1 MYVNQ
6 EFTKGI
12 SNEVT
17 SMEKE
22 HSITLIIGYI
32 KGNGLTGY
40 YQVMESLLGQ
50 MAIDIKVSI
59 EMG

>member
-22 HSITLIIGYI
+22 HSITLIIGHI

-40 YQVMESLLGQ
+40 YQAMESLLGQ
-50 MAIDIKVSI
+50 TAIDIKVCI